1 MKIEPKRCTLKNGK
15 EVLLASP
22 TAKDAAQLIAYMK
35 KTAEESENLVRYPE
49 ELVLTLQ
56 DEERMLENIEKNERE
71 CFVSAFIDGK
81 IKGNASLSCIGER
94 IKLKH
99 RCGLGMAV
107 FEEVQGI
114 GLGSLLMDEILDHAV
129 KFGYEQIEL
138 EVRADNE
145 KALSLYK
152 KKGFEECGRIYH
164 GFKLKN
170 GEYVDL
176 LMMIRRLK

>member
-1 MKIEPKRCTLKNGK
+1 
-15 EVLLASP
+15 
-22 TAKDAAQLIAYMK
+22 
-35 KTAEESENLVRYPE
+35 
-49 ELVLTLQ
+49 
-56 DEERMLENIEKNERE
+56 
-71 CFVSAFIDGK
+71 
-81 IKGNASLSCIGER
+81 
-94 IKLKH
+94 
-99 RCGLGMAV
+99 MAV

-152 KKGFEECGRIYH
+152 KKGFEECGQIYH

-176 LMMIRRLK
+176 LMMICRLK

>member
-81 IKGNASLSCIGER
+81 IKGECFVKLYWRTYKIKTSLWSWNGCI
-94 IKLKH
+94 
-99 RCGLGMAV
+99 
-107 FEEVQGI
+107 
-114 GLGSLLMDEILDHAV
+114 
-129 KFGYEQIEL
+129 
-138 EVRADNE
+138 
-145 KALSLYK
+145 
-152 KKGFEECGRIYH
+152 
-164 GFKLKN
+164 
-170 GEYVDL
+170 
-176 LMMIRRLK
+176 